1 MGVFK
6 GVWLGLLLATV
17 TAGAHAQSQNQFQG
31 PKVMGLLPGYSCM
44 ALNLTVD
51 QKSWDALPPVYAE
64 PSARSVRIGIATATV
79 CQPSLSGVG
88 APALPLAVTLT
99 DCFVGE
105 RSRIESDVARAC
117 ALVSGTPSV
126 DAVPASATR
135 LPSSTTTSPP
145 ATSTA

>member
-79 CQPSLSGVG
+79 IVAEPRREEHGFVAVLHMDGRPGWLDAGMIRPWVNKSDPRTTCR
-88 APALPLAVTLT
+88 PAMMSNGRPG
-99 DCFVGE
+99 FSY
-105 RSRIESDVARAC
+105 SR
-117 ALVSGTPSV
+117 
-126 DAVPASATR
+126 PAG
-135 LPSSTTTSPP
+135 
-145 ATSTA
+145 